1 MTTPGCTKDCPICY
15 GAAFI
20 CNFGLHGISPEN
32 PWVACRGHPDCK
44 MNRRPCPEGQVRALK
59 VELAKEREEKETAI
73 AAQSKLQKAWEDE
86 EDRADVAEAELA
98 AERDVADTAME
109 QHRAMT
115 AEVARL
121 REALD
126 DYIGQH
132 HEMASRGECR
142 CDLCKKY
149 VPLQVHLYREVRAVL
164 KEAK

>member
-1 MTTPGCTKDCPICY
+1 M
-15 GAAFI
+15 
-20 CNFGLHGISPEN
+20 
-32 PWVACRGHPDCK
+32 
-44 MNRRPCPEGQVRALK
+44 K

-86 EDRADVAEAELA
+86 EDRADVAEAEL
-98 AERDVADTAME
+98 RTQCDVSDTAME

-115 AEVARL
+115 AEVVRL
-121 REALD
+121 LEALD

-149 VPLQVHLYREVRAVL
+149 VPLQVHLYREARAVL

>member
-1 MTTPGCTKDCPICY
+1 MGTVTDRR
-15 GAAFI
+15 A
-20 CNFGLHGISPEN
+20 
-32 PWVACRGHPDCK
+32 PWD
-44 MNRRPCPEGQVRALK
+44 
-59 VELAKEREEKETAI
+59 ETA
-73 AAQSKLQKAWEDE
+73 AAL
-86 EDRADVAEAELA
+86 
-98 AERDVADTAME
+98 AERVRE
-109 QHRAMT
+109 LES
-115 AEVARL
+115 EVARL

>member
-1 MTTPGCTKDCPICY
+1 
-15 GAAFI
+15 
-20 CNFGLHGISPEN
+20 
-32 PWVACRGHPDCK
+32 
-44 MNRRPCPEGQVRALK
+44 
-59 VELAKEREEKETAI
+59 
-73 AAQSKLQKAWEDE
+73 
-86 EDRADVAEAELA
+86 
-98 AERDVADTAME
+98 
-109 QHRAMT
+109 MT